1 MRLLIVTLCAVSL
14 LAPSASHGQKYAG
27 EFMALGGGA
36 RAMGMGGAFTAV
48 ANDVTATF
56 WNPAGIADISSMIAS
71 PDAWQLAMMHSE
83 RFGDLIDYNFVTIA
97 FPLAGRNAGWGLTL
111 IHMGISDIPIT
122 PELILNSDGDGI
134 YEPELGERI
143 GFDYRSIPYESV
155 NDYALFVSYAQMMSF
170 GSVGGSMKFIRNDQV
185 TGVTSFGIGVDL
197 GFVKRDLWKDLMLGV
212 KMQDATGTY
221 ITWSTG
227 EREFIYPALKTGV
240 AYPFELGGV
249 NSRLLIAVDGEFRYE
264 NRQAVSQFWIG
275 RASADFHFGVE
286 LLIREVVFLR
296 GGMDMDRPTAG
307 AGFLLR
313 DFGPWG
319 VNMGLDYALLVHDV
333 FDTTHRV
340 SLILGH

>member
-1 MRLLIVTLCAVSL
+1 MRLLIVTLCALSL

-36 RAMGMGGAFTAV
+36 RAMGMGGAFTGV

-56 WNPAGIADISSMIAS
+56 WNPAGIADISSMIGS
-71 PDAWQLAMMHSE
+71 PEAWQLAMMHSE

-97 FPLAGRNAGWGLTL
+97 LPIPGRNAGWGLTL

-122 PELILNSDGDGI
+122 PDLILNSDGDGI
-134 YEPELGERI
+134 YEPEIGERI

-155 NDYALFVSYAQMMSF
+155 NDYAIFLSYAQMMSF
-170 GSVGGSMKFIRNDQV
+170 GAVGGSMKFIRNDQV
-185 TGVTSFGIGVDL
+185 TGVTSFGIGIDL
-197 GFVKRDLWKDLMLGV
+197 GFLKRDLWKDLQVGV

-227 EREFIYPALKTGV
+227 EREFIYPALKVGV

-249 NSRLLIAVDGEFRYE
+249 NSRIIIVADGEFRFE

-275 RASADFHFGVE
+275 RSSADFHFGAE
-286 LLIREVVFLR
+286 LVIRDTVSLR
-296 GGMDMDRPTAG
+296 GGMDMNRPTAG

-319 VNMGLDYALLVHDV
+319 VTMGLDYALLVHDV